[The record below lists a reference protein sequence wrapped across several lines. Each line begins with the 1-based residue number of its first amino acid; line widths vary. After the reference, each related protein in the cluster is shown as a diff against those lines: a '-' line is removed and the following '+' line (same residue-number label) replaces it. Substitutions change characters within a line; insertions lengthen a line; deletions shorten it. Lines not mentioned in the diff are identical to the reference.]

1 MLSWVLLSIAGQ
13 PRCAIFRRASFG
25 AHLRLLAPGFTSR
38 VSLPAAKLARVG
50 PPRQVV
56 PDTRRDVLIIEAGPS
71 ADRGM
76 GAQSGR
82 SAALNAPEAG
92 EVTVTPGISE
102 HVP

>member
-50 PPRQVV
+50 PLRQVV
-56 PDTRRDVLIIEAGPS
+56 PDTRRDVLIIEGRAERRPRDGRAVGQVRGAECAG
-71 ADRGM
+71 GW
-76 GAQSGR
+76 
-82 SAALNAPEAG
+82 
-92 EVTVTPGISE
+92 
-102 HVP
+102 